1 MSVFDWY
8 MANRITRLREALGIT
23 QEEMARL
30 LEVSRSHLAMMETG
44 KAAPSGLADTYLIQ
58 AERICFLAQQE
69 WENQPKASLQVKEEL
84 LHRKIQKL
92 EINRMQLSREIERL
106 EARYQ
111 TSMTLKFFLKR
122 LKVEFE
128 TTNRNQERLLE
139 ILEAKTSDEDIRLI
153 ELDIF
158 LKKTELAHV
167 NQSIAAWLNLPK
179 F

>member
-1 MSVFDWY
+1 

-23 QEEMARL
+23 QDEMARL

-69 WENQPKASLQVKEEL
+69 WENQPKASIQVKEEWL
-84 LHRKIQKL
+84 NRKIQKL
-92 EINRMQLSREIERL
+92 EINRLQLSREIERL

-122 LKVEFE
+122 LKVELE
-128 TTNRNQERLLE
+128 TTNRNRARLLE
-139 ILEAKTSDEDIRLI
+139 ILEAKISDEEFRLM
-153 ELDIF
+153 ELDIY
-158 LKKTELAHV
+158 LKKVELDLV
-167 NQSIAAWLNLPK
+167 NQSISVWLNLTK